1 MTVNFPALAPDLSGA
16 SITLRQLDQSVIEPY
31 LELISDSEVAFWTG
45 STEKCSRGQLMDWL
59 GSRASAPKRLDWG
72 IFLVGSGEFA
82 GEIVLNEFNESE
94 SSMNLR
100 IALLPR
106 QSSKGVGTQAVKLVC
121 DYAFSDLALRRISLD
136 VMRDNQRAIRAY
148 QKVGFTKYSE
158 IQESGTVFD
167 LMELFPES

>member
-1 MTVNFPALAPDLSGA
+1 
-16 SITLRQLDQSVIEPY
+16 
-31 LELISDSEVAFWTG
+31 
-45 STEKCSRGQLMDWL
+45 MDWL
-59 GSRASAPKRLDWG
+59 GSRASAPQRLAWG

-94 SSMNLR
+94 TSMNLR
-100 IALLPR
+100 IALFPR

-136 VMRDNQRAIRAY
+136 VMRENQRAIRAY